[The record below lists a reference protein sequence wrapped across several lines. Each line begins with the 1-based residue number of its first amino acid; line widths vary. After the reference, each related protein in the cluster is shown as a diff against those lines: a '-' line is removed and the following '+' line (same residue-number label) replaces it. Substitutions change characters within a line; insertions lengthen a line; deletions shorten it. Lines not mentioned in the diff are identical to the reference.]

1 MSSIKTKWMDVVLG
15 SLLYFLLGY
24 ILCLLSLPSDQKR
37 HKISVPMYSEAPHS
51 PPPSHHPNLKV
62 FFSCLFSM
70 NSSRNKLLWLSCLP
84 KISASLRAE
93 TPCLS
98 QSIAALRV
106 KFRSRQGWVKT
117 CHVYVCTHG
126 CGWTWVVF
134 ALPRLSAQVNTN
146 WWGHRHH

>member
-1 MSSIKTKWMDVVLG
+1 MSYLDPC
-15 SLLYFLLGY
+15 Y
-24 ILCLLSLPSDQKR
+24 IFCWAIFSVFSLPSDQKR
-37 HKISVPMYSEAPHS
+37 HKISVPIYSEAPHS

-62 FFSCLFSM
+62 FFSFLFSM

-84 KISASLRAE
+84 KITASLRAE

-117 CHVYVCTHG
+117 CQVYVLH
-126 CGWTWVVF
+126 TWMRVDVGGICPPPAF
-134 ALPRLSAQVNTN
+134 RS
-146 WWGHRHH
+146 GKH